1 MKSDIC
7 TLPEGTKDLDSLSA
21 ILSEVEKTAEYVE
34 LDKKQAARLRLL
46 AEELVEMLPSVLSY
60 ASGKFWVESQGKSF
74 ELHTSLMPNELMT
87 SERREQLLSLS
98 TSGENAAVKGIMS
111 KIFLAVE
118 LMAVNYEAV
127 ANMTP
132 ASTYEFYHAGITTI
146 QPFVDNAWSLE
157 TYRRQAEKQQ
167 GEAWDEL
174 EKSIVANI
182 ADDVVVGVTGRSV
195 EIVVKKS
202 F

>member
-1 MKSDIC
+1 
-7 TLPEGTKDLDSLSA
+7 
-21 ILSEVEKTAEYVE
+21 
-34 LDKKQAARLRLL
+34 
-46 AEELVEMLPSVLSY
+46 
-60 ASGKFWVESQGKSF
+60 
-74 ELHTSLMPNELMT
+74 MPDELMT

-127 ANMTP
+127 ANMAP